1 MPRRTFRERI
11 EASSRKRGSNI
22 VLALDLEYADSN
34 VLLSK
39 SLEIL
44 EDVSPYVC
52 AVKVNH
58 HLVLPLGLYDGVKK
72 VIAAAH
78 ALGLPAIMDCKIND
92 IGHTNE
98 VIANHYFDA
107 GFDAVIA
114 NPFVGWEEGLAP
126 VFKIAEMRGKG
137 VILLTYMSHRGAS
150 EGYGQK
156 VLNGSGLERYQY
168 LVFAKKALM
177 WGADGVIVGATYPER
192 IQEIRSI
199 LKGKV
204 PIYAP
209 GVGAQGGDIKQTLEA
224 GANYLIIGR
233 SIVSD
238 ENPVR
243 SARLFWEAVKTH
255 RKSVPG

>member
-11 EASSRKRGSNI
+11 EASSRKHGSKI

-44 EDVSPYVC
+44 EDVSPYIC

-92 IGHTNE
+92 IGRTNE

-114 NPFVGWEEGLAP
+114 NPFVGWDEGLAP
-126 VFKIAEMRGKG
+126 VFKIAGMRGKG
-137 VILLTYMSHRGAS
+137 VILLIYMSHKGVP

-156 VLNGSGLERYQY
+156 VLNSSGLERFQY
-168 LVFAKKALM
+168 LVFAEKALM
-177 WGADGVIVGATYPER
+177 WGADGVIVGATYPEKIR
-192 IQEIRSI
+192 EISSI

-204 PIYAP
+204 PMYTP
-209 GVGAQGGDIKQTLEA
+209 GVGVQGGDIERALKA
-224 GANYLIIGR
+224 GADYLIIGR
-233 SIVSD
+233 SIVSNED
-238 ENPVR
+238 PVR
-243 SARLFWEAVKTH
+243 SARLFHEAVKTH
-255 RKSVPG
+255 RKSASE